1 MSFSGGVHVFRFK
14 AKWTTLPN
22 ADTAIGI
29 LGAGPGAWFNP
40 SDNKIYAGTGSG
52 AYGATG
58 VSVTTGVTYY
68 IDVKIDTSA
77 NPWLVDAQVNGSAC
91 GQKSLATAANT
102 TAQSLFIG
110 ADGNTNTSDA
120 IFDDVAWSNTSA
132 DYPLGNGVVHHFIC
146 TADGTHNIAGTGDF
160 QRTLTGTDI
169 LNASTTAFQLIDD
182 VPLET
187 SVGDFIN
194 MVAPPNATDYVEC
207 VFGPASGIPTPTQ
220 GPRGVEVVAAIHQAG
235 TGAGNM
241 EIRLN
246 DNGTTNAVYTA
257 SGVAGVTTLAYKR
270 KHYATAPTGG
280 AWTAVPGAGN
290 FNNLRVRFGSP
301 GSVDA
306 NPDQF
311 LDCIMIEAEFSANQ
325 IVTPGAAVL
334 TLTSFA
340 PQIQTKLTPPS
351 TSLALT
357 TFAPTAKQG
366 KTVTPPNAS
375 LTLTKFAPQ
384 LRQQLTPG
392 SRSLA
397 LTTFAPT
404 ARVNRFVTVGAA
416 SLTFSTFAPRMVQIL
431 TPSSR
436 TMTFST
442 FAPQLQHKLTPNSR
456 TLILTAFAPLVG
468 LGVMP
473 GSRAVSLT
481 TFAPAVTHSAAV
493 VPGSASLTLATFAP
507 ILQTTLTPN
516 AGSLAL
522 TLFAP
527 VLAQRI
533 TPDARAVSLTTF
545 APSVQIK
552 TILTPSSATL
562 TLTRLAP
569 VLSLSLTLQSAA
581 LSLSRF
587 PPQLREL
594 VTPGSRSL
602 VLSTFAPVL
611 DNSLSVTPQS
621 ASLTFTTFAPS
632 VLAPQTVTPQSGV
645 LVLTTFAPQLR
656 AELTPAPAT
665 LITTTF
671 APLIRNTVSPAPRS
685 LLLTTFAPQLQTHI
699 TITGGALTLITFAP
713 TVIGHELHALPDDV
727 TLVRRA
733 DHALRVRRS
742 SATLTITSD

>member
-14 AKWTTLPN
+14 VKWTTLPN
-22 ADTAIGI
+22 ADAAIGI
-29 LGAGPGAWFNP
+29 LGAGPGVWFNP

-52 AYGATG
+52 TYGATG

-68 IDVKIDTSA
+68 IDVKVDTSA

-120 IFDDVAWSNTSA
+120 LFDDVAWSNTSA
-132 DYPLGNGVVHHFIC
+132 DYPIGNGVVNLF
-146 TADGTHNIAGTGDF
+146 TVVSDGTHNIAGTGDF

-169 LNASTTAFQLIDD
+169 LNATTTAFQLVDD

-207 VFGPASGIPTPTQ
+207 VFGPASGVSTPTQ
-220 GPRGVEVVAAIHQAG
+220 GPRGVEVIAAIHQAG
-235 TGAGNM
+235 TGAGSM

-246 DNGTTNAVYTA
+246 DNGTTNAVYSA
-257 SGVAGVTTLAYKR
+257 SGVAGVTSLAYKR

-280 AWTAVPGAGN
+280 AWTVVSGAGN
-290 FNNLRVRFGSP
+290 FNNLKVRFGSP

-311 LDCIMIEAEFSANQ
+311 FDSIMIEAEFPSNQ
-325 IVTPGAAVL
+325 IVTPGNATL
-334 TLTSFA
+334 TLTTFA
-340 PQIQTKLTPPS
+340 PRIGRTVTPAN

-357 TFAPTAKQG
+357 AFAPSVRQG
-366 KTVTPPNAS
+366 KTATPPNAS

-384 LRQQLTPG
+384 LKQQLTPG
-392 SRSLA
+392 SRSLV

-404 ARVNRFVTVGAA
+404 ARVNRILTVGAA
-416 SLTFSTFAPRMVQIL
+416 NLTFSTFVPRMVQTL
-431 TPSSR
+431 TPSNR
-436 TMTFST
+436 TMTLTT
-442 FAPQLQHKLTPNSR
+442 FAPQLQTKLTPATR
-456 TLILTAFAPLVG
+456 
-468 LGVMP
+468 
-473 GSRAVSLT
+473 SL
-481 TFAPAVTHSAAV
+481 A
-493 VPGSASLTLATFAP
+493 LATFAP
-507 ILQTTLTPN
+507 SAIVKQILRIGSASL
-516 AGSLAL
+516 SLA
-522 TLFAP
+522 
-527 VLAQRI
+527 
-533 TPDARAVSLTTF
+533 TF
-545 APSVQIK
+545 APRLAQTVTPQSR
-552 TILTPSSATL
+552 TLTVTAFAPQLQGKVTPAARTL
-562 TLTRLAP
+562 TLTAFSP
-569 VLSLSLTLQSAA
+569 VLALT
-581 LSLSRF
+581 
-587 PPQLREL
+587 

-621 ASLTFTTFAPS
+621 ASLSFTTFAPS

-665 LITTTF
+665 LITTAF